1 MIYAQ
6 EALTPAVEAEI
17 ETMARGYYATTPAH
31 IGIPP
36 YQFRWEVYRS
46 LAEQGVFL
54 LFTAR
59 EPEDGGLQGFVF
71 YTLFEHPHHA
81 GLIVADGNIVTAP
94 ATRGK
99 GVATALY
106 QFGEPVLAA
115 RGARS
120 IVHRHRLCYGAS
132 PLFPKLGFTES
143 EILYVKEIAA

>member
-6 EALTPAVEAEI
+6 EALSPDLEAEI
-17 ETMARGYYATTPAH
+17 EGMAQGYYATTPAH
-31 IGIPP
+31 VGIPP

-46 LAEQGVFL
+46 LDQHGVFL

-59 EPEDGGLQGFVF
+59 EAGALMGFSF

-81 GLIVADGNIVTAP
+81 GLVVADGNIVTAP
-94 ATRGK
+94 AARGR
-99 GVATALY
+99 GVATELY
-106 QFGEPVLAA
+106 QFGEPFLLA

-120 IVHRHRLCYGAS
+120 IVHRHRLCYGANA
-132 PLFPKLGFTES
+132 LFPKLGFAES